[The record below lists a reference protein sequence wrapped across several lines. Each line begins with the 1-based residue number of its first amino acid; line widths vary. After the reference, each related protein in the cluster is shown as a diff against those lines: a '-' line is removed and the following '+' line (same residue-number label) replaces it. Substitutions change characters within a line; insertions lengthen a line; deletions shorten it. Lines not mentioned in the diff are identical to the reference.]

1 MDVILRIVT
10 ATLLIAL
17 ALGVVVR
24 PQPWRWSL
32 YFVATALCVS
42 AFVVNNVVSDVLSP
56 SLWSWL
62 WIITNFMAKM
72 IVLSVWL
79 FVQCSFDDE
88 FRFNGFRVSVS
99 LVWLAIVLHDMWSFK
114 AGIDDPFGYASVIL
128 ALIMMA
134 HLIWTLLRGREDD
147 LRLRRRTARIWIS
160 VIMVSLLLMDLMID
174 VTMGFSWRPA
184 GFVYVQNGLILL
196 AVLVLTVAIVRIDV
210 SALAPNPHPKEILNH
225 QVSGHAATLHQI
237 MSTEQ
242 LYLRPELRLSDV
254 VARLPLSEATTRSLI
269 HDEFGQGHFRSFL
282 NQYRI
287 NHAQELLRSPDHHA
301 SKLIAI
307 AFDSG
312 FASLASFQRAFK
324 RETGLTA
331 SEWRAMQGTDFLD

>member
-42 AFVVNNVVSDVLSP
+42 AFVVNNAVSDVLSP
-56 SLWSWL
+56 RLWSWL

-99 LVWLAIVLHDMWSFK
+99 LVWLAIILHDIWSFK

-128 ALIMMA
+128 ALTMMT
-134 HLIWTLLRGREDD
+134 HLIWTLLRGRDDD

-174 VTMGFSWRPA
+174 VSMGFSWRPA

-196 AVLVLTVAIVRIDV
+196 AVLALTVAIVRIDV
-210 SALAPNPHPKEILNH
+210 SALAPTLSKDMPKH

-242 LYLRPELRLSDV
+242 LYLRPDLRLSDV
-254 VARLPLSEATTRSLI
+254 VARLPLSEAATRSLI

-282 NQYRI
+282 NQYRVR
-287 NHAQELLRSPDHHA
+287 HAQELLRSPDQHA

-331 SEWRAMQGTDFLD
+331 SAWRAMEGPDVLN